1 MNLNKV
7 TLIGNL
13 TGDPKTASVPSGQT
27 VTTFSVA
34 TNYKWRDYKT
44 KQLKESVEF
53 HRIVAWRRIGEVVAK
68 FLKKGDKIFLE
79 GRLQTRKW
87 KDRAG
92 QQRATTEIVAD
103 QLIMLSGK
111 SRTKTE
117 LKPNEALVQEQE
129 EVNIDQIPV
138 QS

>member
-13 TGDPKTASVPSGQT
+13 TGDPKMASLPSGQT
-27 VTTFSVA
+27 VTSFSVA

-68 FLKKGDKIFLE
+68 FLKKGDRIFLE
-79 GRLQTRKW
+79 GRLQTRSW
-87 KDRAG
+87 KDRSG
-92 QQRATTEIVAD
+92 QKRSTTEIVAD
-103 QLIMLSGK
+103 QMIMLGGK
-111 SRTKTE
+111 TRSKTDT
-117 LKPNEALVQEQE
+117 KPNDALVQE
-129 EVNIDQIPV
+129 EVSVDQIPV
-138 QS
+138 QA